1 MGCRLVA
8 RTITDYLAAFGDING
23 HGLIGVGDGQGA
35 EVCRGDSEVL
45 REQLRGVGE
54 AGDAAVL
61 VMQGQ

>member
-1 MGCRLVA
+1 MTRNPPRELRIGLQG
-8 RTITDYLAAFGDING
+8 GDING

-35 EVCRGDSEVL
+35 EVCRGDAEVL

-54 AGDAAVL
+54 AGDAAVV